1 MIAAETVLVVNAGS
15 LGIGTLKVGLWAM
28 IVSEQSI
35 WVRWTIALAQFVEEL
50 TKDHAAQFLS
60 VAHSEWFVSITGSAS
75 ILCLLEDALSRII

>member
-50 TKDHAAQFLS
+50 TKDHAA
-60 VAHSEWFVSITGSAS
+60 
-75 ILCLLEDALSRII
+75 